1 MSNKMLKKA
10 TACALS
16 AVMAFG
22 VVAVTDTAKTTNVSA
37 ATKIKKLS
45 FKKKGYVISGPGHWM
60 NLSKRLNYT
69 PKSSKTKYLTYKTSN
84 KKIATVSKTGILR
97 TKKKGTVTI
106 TAIAKNNKK
115 AKATMTL
122 TVGKVVKSLK
132 FKEGTKKTLTAGKT
146 LKLHPK
152 YNPSNATTKSVT
164 WKSSNTKVA
173 TVTAY
178 GTVKAKKAGT
188 ATITATAK
196 DAGKKKATFKVTV
209 KKAPVK
215 TVTKDVTTT
224 VTPSVKNGTAT
235 YKVAANAKSYTVTRN
250 GKTATVSAA
259 RVKEALGYLANPANA
274 YKAWVGTTAR
284 SEFGMATITGA
295 EGETK
300 TAILTNS
307 GTQYDGTYTVTVN
320 KVSDAKYVVTAKAQK
335 DGAKEHVINVEVKA
349 DGTVVATSAKYT
361 VTASKDGSSVE
372 LAKADGTVIATSKK
386 SGNNYEVKVPENR
399 TANVTVKQTVTTT
412 VTVK

>member
-1 MSNKMLKKA
+1 MNNKMIKKA

-22 VVAVTDTAKTTNVSA
+22 VVAVTDTTKATNVSA

-45 FKKKGYVISGPGHWM
+45 FKKKGYVISTPGHWM

-69 PKSSKTKYLTYKTSN
+69 PKSSKTKYLIYKTSN

-122 TVGKVVKSLK
+122 TVGKVVTSLK
-132 FKEGTKKTLTAGKT
+132 FKEGTKKTLTEGKT
-146 LKLHPK
+146 LKLHPTYK
-152 YNPSNATTKSVT
+152 PSNASTKSVT

-188 ATITATAK
+188 ATITATTK
-196 DAGKKKATFKVTV
+196 DAGKKKASFKVTV

-224 VTPSVKNGTAT
+224 VKPTTKDGKTT

-250 GKTATVSAA
+250 GKTATISAA
-259 RVKEALGYLANPANA
+259 RVTEALKYLANPAEA
-274 YKAWVGTTAR
+274 YKTWVATTAR
-284 SEFGMATITGA
+284 AEFGMAIVTGA

-300 TAILTNS
+300 TAILSNS
-307 GTQYDGTYTVTVN
+307 GTRYDGTYTVTVH
-320 KVSDAKYVVTAKAQK
+320 KVSNTKYTVTAKAQK
-335 DGAKEHVINVEVKA
+335 ADAKEHLINVEVKA
-349 DGTVVATSAKYT
+349 DGTVVATSAKYK
-361 VTASKDGSSVE
+361 VTASKDGSKVTA
-372 LAKADGTVIATSKK
+372 AKADGTEIATSKK
-386 SGNNYEVKVPENR
+386 VSGNYEVTVPANR
-399 TANVTVKQTVTTT
+399 AENVTVKQTVTTT